1 MCAIQQ
7 NSFTLFCEWFEN
19 ELEDQVFTLEGLC
32 TKMLDEFSEGNVYGR
47 KCLQRLTLEKYD
59 DDLYITN
66 QKGKIGVLSLKDKL
80 KEIPRG
86 YKKALELE
94 EEDAYVM
101 KITVHLMRN
110 KICTL
115 KIKEG
120 YPSREEMVNN
130 HPLVP
135 EYLFLSFFI
144 KEMCIVQDIW
154 AQNFI
159 R

>member
-1 MCAIQQ
+1 M
-7 NSFTLFCEWFEN
+7 
-19 ELEDQVFTLEGLC
+19 FTLEGLG

-47 KCLQRLTLEKYD
+47 KCFQRLTLEKYD

-86 YKKALELE
+86 HKKALEPE
-94 EEDAYVM
+94 EEDADIM
-101 KITVHLMRN
+101 KTTVLLIRN

-115 KIKEG
+115 KIKES
-120 YPSREEMVNN
+120 YPSREEMLNN

-135 EYLFLSFFI
+135 ACLRLFLSFFI
-144 KEMCIVQDIW
+144 KGMCIVQDI
-154 AQNFI
+154 
-159 R
+159 